1 MYLQQRVI
9 FHVVILPDA
18 GPPVLVRHFQC
29 SNECVVLFDAVCKS
43 EHAVH
48 VTSEGRTTSD
58 WEGAGLKVLWLHLRT
73 NLIFFYRNWRKPR
86 KSHQFSR
93 WCGEELKK
101 AHPDESRLL
110 LQETI
115 RRS

>member
-58 WEGAGLKVLWLHLRT
+58 WEGAGLKVL
-73 NLIFFYRNWRKPR
+73 
-86 KSHQFSR
+86 
-93 WCGEELKK
+93 
-101 AHPDESRLL
+101 
-110 LQETI
+110 
-115 RRS
+115 